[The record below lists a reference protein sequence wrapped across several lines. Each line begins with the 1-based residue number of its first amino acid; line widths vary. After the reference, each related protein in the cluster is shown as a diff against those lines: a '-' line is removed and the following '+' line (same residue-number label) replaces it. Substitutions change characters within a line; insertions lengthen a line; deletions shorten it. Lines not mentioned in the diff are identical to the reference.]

1 MGQLTDA
8 ELKRRGIVTRL
19 AMQLDSTVSVIQ
31 MAAAG
36 LGAGIVPVQ
45 KAMVLLLLEKA
56 LVLST
61 YELLEIRTVS
71 RTFAYPAVIRL
82 AQYKAIPYRGVLLNR
97 ANLFRRDRG
106 ACQYCGSMRQLTI
119 DHVIPR
125 SKGGK
130 TSWTN
135 LVTACNRCNVLKGD
149 KTPEQ
154 VGMQLRIAPFTPS
167 LSYFLASYAE
177 RQAPEW
183 MPFLASSLGHLQK
196 K

>member
-1 MGQLTDA
+1 M
-8 ELKRRGIVTRL
+8 EKRVL
-19 AMQLDSTVSVIQ
+19 VLNLDHYPIAV
-31 MAAAG
+31 
-36 LGAGIVPVQ
+36 VPVQ

-56 LVLST
+56 QLLSA
-61 YELLEIRTVS
+61 YELFEIRTIS

-82 AQYKAIPYRGVLLNR
+82 AHYKHIPYKGVLLNR

-106 ACQYCGSMRQLTI
+106 ECQYCGSTRQLTI
-119 DHVIPR
+119 DHVIAR

-149 KTPEQ
+149 KAPEQ
-154 VGMQLRIAPFTPS
+154 VGMQLRIPPFVPT

-183 MPFLASSLGHLQK
+183 LPYLETAVAQLQK

>member
-1 MGQLTDA
+1 M
-8 ELKRRGIVTRL
+8 EKRVL
-19 AMQLDSTVSVIQ
+19 VLNLDHYPVAVVS
-31 MAAAG
+31 
-36 LGAGIVPVQ
+36 VQ

-56 LVLST
+56 QLLSA
-61 YELLEIRTVS
+61 YELLEIRTIS

-82 AQYKAIPYRGVLLNR
+82 AHYKHIPYKGVLLNR

-106 ACQYCGSMRQLTI
+106 ECQYCGSTRQLTI
-119 DHVIPR
+119 DHVIAR

-154 VGMQLRIAPFTPS
+154 VGMQLRTPPFVPT

-177 RQAPEW
+177 RQAQEW
-183 MPFLASSLGHLQK
+183 LPYLETAVAQLQK

>member
-1 MGQLTDA
+1 M
-8 ELKRRGIVTRL
+8 EKRVL
-19 AMQLDSTVSVIQ
+19 VLNLDHYPIAVVS
-31 MAAAG
+31 
-36 LGAGIVPVQ
+36 VQ

-56 LVLST
+56 NVLST
-61 YELLEIRTVS
+61 YELLEIRTVT
-71 RTFAYPAVIRL
+71 RTYAYPAVIRL
-82 AQYKAIPYRGVLLNR
+82 AHYKHIPYKGVLLNR

-106 ACQYCGSMRQLTI
+106 ECQYCGSTRQLTI

-154 VGMQLRIAPFTPS
+154 VGMQLRILPFVPT
-167 LSYFLASYAE
+167 LSYFLAAYAE

-183 MPFLASSLGHLQK
+183 LPYLETAVAQLQK

>member
-1 MGQLTDA
+1 M
-8 ELKRRGIVTRL
+8 EKRVL
-19 AMQLDSTVSVIQ
+19 VLNLDHYPIAV
-31 MAAAG
+31 
-36 LGAGIVPVQ
+36 VPVQ

-56 LVLST
+56 QLLSA
-61 YELLEIRTVS
+61 YELLEIRTIS

-82 AQYKAIPYRGVLLNR
+82 AHYKHIPYKGVLLNR

-106 ACQYCGSMRQLTI
+106 ECQYCGSTRQLTI
-119 DHVIPR
+119 DHVIAR

-154 VGMQLRIAPFTPS
+154 VGMQLRIPPFVPT
-167 LSYFLASYAE
+167 LSSFLASYAE
-177 RQAPEW
+177 RQAPECL
-183 MPFLASSLGHLQK
+183 PYLETAVAQLQK

>member
-1 MGQLTDA
+1 M
-8 ELKRRGIVTRL
+8 EKRVLVLNLDHYPVAVVT
-19 AMQLDSTVSVIQ
+19 
-31 MAAAG
+31 
-36 LGAGIVPVQ
+36 VQ
-45 KAMVLLLLEKA
+45 KAMVLLLMEKA
-56 LVLST
+56 QQLST

-71 RTFAYPAVIRL
+71 RSYSYPAVIRL
-82 AQYKAIPYRGVLLNR
+82 AQYKHIPYKGVLLNR

-106 ACQYCGSMRQLTI
+106 QCQYCGSAKQLTI

-149 KTPEQ
+149 KTLEQ
-154 VGMQLRIAPFTPS
+154 VGMQLRMDPFVPS

-183 MPFLASSLGHLQK
+183 LSYLETAVAQLQK

>member
-1 MGQLTDA
+1 M
-8 ELKRRGIVTRL
+8 EKRVL
-19 AMQLDSTVSVIQ
+19 VLNLDHYPIAV
-31 MAAAG
+31 
-36 LGAGIVPVQ
+36 VPVQ

-56 LVLST
+56 QLLSA
-61 YELLEIRTVS
+61 YELLEIRTIS

-82 AQYKAIPYRGVLLNR
+82 AHYKHIPYKGVLLNR
-97 ANLFRRDRG
+97 ANLFRRDG
-106 ACQYCGSMRQLTI
+106 GECQYCGSTRQLTI
-119 DHVIPR
+119 DHVIAR

-154 VGMQLRIAPFTPS
+154 VGMQLRIPPFVPT

-183 MPFLASSLGHLQK
+183 LPYLATAMLESSTK
-196 K
+196 

>member
-1 MGQLTDA
+1 M
-8 ELKRRGIVTRL
+8 EKRVL
-19 AMQLDSTVSVIQ
+19 VLNLDHYPIAV
-31 MAAAG
+31 
-36 LGAGIVPVQ
+36 VPAQ
-45 KAMVLLLLEKA
+45 KAMVLLLMEKA
-56 LVLST
+56 QLLSS

-71 RTFAYPAVIRL
+71 CSYAYPSVIRL
-82 AQYKAIPYRGVLLNR
+82 AHYKHIPYKGVLLNR
-97 ANLFRRDRG
+97 TNLFRRDRG
-106 ACQYCGSMRQLTI
+106 QCQYCGSVKQLTI

-149 KTPEQ
+149 KTVEQ

-177 RQAPEW
+177 RHAPEW
-183 MPFLASSLGHLQK
+183 MPFLASSLGHLQNK
-196 K
+196 

>member
-1 MGQLTDA
+1 M
-8 ELKRRGIVTRL
+8 EKRVL
-19 AMQLDSTVSVIQ
+19 VLNLDHYPIAV
-31 MAAAG
+31 
-36 LGAGIVPVQ
+36 VPVQ

-56 LVLST
+56 QLLSA
-61 YELLEIRTVS
+61 YELLEIRTIS

-82 AQYKAIPYRGVLLNR
+82 AHYKHIPYKGVLLNR

-106 ACQYCGSMRQLTI
+106 ECQYCGSTRQLTI
-119 DHVIPR
+119 DHVIAR

-154 VGMQLRIAPFTPS
+154 VGMQLRIPPFVPT

-177 RQAPEW
+177 RQSPEW
-183 MPFLASSLGHLQK
+183 LPYLESAVAQLQK

>member
-1 MGQLTDA
+1 M
-8 ELKRRGIVTRL
+8 EKRVL
-19 AMQLDSTVSVIQ
+19 VLNLDHYPIAV
-31 MAAAG
+31 
-36 LGAGIVPVQ
+36 VPVQ
-45 KAMVLLLLEKA
+45 KAMVLLLMEKA
-56 LVLST
+56 QQLST
-61 YELLEIRTVS
+61 YELLEIRTVTRS
-71 RTFAYPAVIRL
+71 FAYPSVIRL
-82 AQYKAIPYRGVLLNR
+82 VHYKHIPYKGVLLNR

-106 ACQYCGSMRQLTI
+106 QCQYCGSAKQLTI

-149 KTPEQ
+149 KTLEQ
-154 VGMQLRIAPFTPS
+154 VGMQLRTEPFVPS

-183 MPFLASSLGHLQK
+183 LPYLDTAVAQLQK

>member
-1 MGQLTDA
+1 M
-8 ELKRRGIVTRL
+8 EKRVL
-19 AMQLDSTVSVIQ
+19 VLNLDHYPIAV
-31 MAAAG
+31 
-36 LGAGIVPVQ
+36 VPVQ

-56 LVLST
+56 QLLSA
-61 YELLEIRTVS
+61 YELLEIRTIS

-82 AQYKAIPYRGVLLNR
+82 AHYKHIPYKGVLLNR

-106 ACQYCGSMRQLTI
+106 ECQYCGSTRQLTI
-119 DHVIPR
+119 DHVIAR

-154 VGMQLRIAPFTPS
+154 VGMQLRIPPFVPT

-183 MPFLASSLGHLQK
+183 LPYLATAMLESSTK
-196 K
+196 

>member
-1 MGQLTDA
+1 MLV
-8 ELKRRGIVTRL
+8 LN
-19 AMQLDSTVSVIQ
+19 LDHYPVAV
-31 MAAAG
+31 
-36 LGAGIVPVQ
+36 VPVQ

-56 LVLST
+56 QLLAAYT
-61 YELLEIRTVS
+61 HLEIRTVS
-71 RTFAYPAVIRL
+71 QAFAYPAVIRL
-82 AQYKAIPYRGVLLNR
+82 AQYKHIPYKGVLLNR

-106 ACQYCGSMRQLTI
+106 ACQYCGSTKQLTV
-119 DHVIPR
+119 DHVVPR

-149 KTPEQ
+149 KTLEQ
-154 VGMQLRIAPFTPS
+154 AGLHLQTAPFVPT

-183 MPFLASSLGHLQK
+183 MPYLEPALGQLQK

>member
-1 MGQLTDA
+1 M
-8 ELKRRGIVTRL
+8 EKRVL
-19 AMQLDSTVSVIQ
+19 VLNLDHYPIAVVS
-31 MAAAG
+31 A
-36 LGAGIVPVQ
+36 Q

-56 LVLST
+56 QLLSA
-61 YELLEIRTVS
+61 YELLEIRTIS
-71 RTFAYPAVIRL
+71 RTFAYPAVVRL
-82 AQYKAIPYRGVLLNR
+82 AHYKHIPYKGVLLNR

-106 ACQYCGSMRQLTI
+106 ECQYCGSTRQLTI

-154 VGMQLRIAPFTPS
+154 VGMQLRTPPFVPT

-183 MPFLASSLGHLQK
+183 LPFLENAVAQLQK

>member
-1 MGQLTDA
+1 M
-8 ELKRRGIVTRL
+8 EKRVL
-19 AMQLDSTVSVIQ
+19 VLNLDHYPIAV
-31 MAAAG
+31 
-36 LGAGIVPVQ
+36 VPVQ

-56 LVLST
+56 QLLSA
-61 YELLEIRTVS
+61 YELLEIRTIS

-82 AQYKAIPYRGVLLNR
+82 AHYKHIPYKGVLLNR

-106 ACQYCGSMRQLTI
+106 ECQYCGSTRQLTI
-119 DHVIPR
+119 DHVIAR

-154 VGMQLRIAPFTPS
+154 VGMQLRIPPFVPT

-183 MPFLASSLGHLQK
+183 LPYLETAMIEPRTK
-196 K
+196 

>member
-1 MGQLTDA
+1 M
-8 ELKRRGIVTRL
+8 EKRVL
-19 AMQLDSTVSVIQ
+19 VLNLDHYPIAV
-31 MAAAG
+31 
-36 LGAGIVPVQ
+36 VPVQ

-56 LVLST
+56 QLLSA
-61 YELLEIRTVS
+61 YELLEIRTIS
-71 RTFAYPAVIRL
+71 RTCAYPAVIRL
-82 AQYKAIPYRGVLLNR
+82 AHYKHIPYKGVLLNR

-106 ACQYCGSMRQLTI
+106 ECQYCGSTRQLTI
-119 DHVIPR
+119 DHVIAR

-154 VGMQLRIAPFTPS
+154 VGMQLRIPPFVPT

-183 MPFLASSLGHLQK
+183 LPYLATAMLESSTK
-196 K
+196 

>member
-1 MGQLTDA
+1 M
-8 ELKRRGIVTRL
+8 EKRVL
-19 AMQLDSTVSVIQ
+19 VLNLDHYPIAVVS
-31 MAAAG
+31 
-36 LGAGIVPVQ
+36 VQ

-56 LVLST
+56 QLLSA
-61 YELLEIRTVS
+61 YELLEIRTIS

-82 AQYKAIPYRGVLLNR
+82 AHYKHIPYKGVLLNR

-106 ACQYCGSMRQLTI
+106 ECQYCGSTRQLTI
-119 DHVIPR
+119 DHVIAR

-154 VGMQLRIAPFTPS
+154 VGMQLRIPPFVPT

-183 MPFLASSLGHLQK
+183 LPYLATAMLESSTK
-196 K
+196 

>member
-1 MGQLTDA
+1 M
-8 ELKRRGIVTRL
+8 EKRVL
-19 AMQLDSTVSVIQ
+19 VLNLDHYPIAVVS
-31 MAAAG
+31 
-36 LGAGIVPVQ
+36 VQ

-56 LVLST
+56 QLLSA
-61 YELLEIRTVS
+61 YELLEIRTIS

-82 AQYKAIPYRGVLLNR
+82 AHYKHIPYKGVLLNR

-106 ACQYCGSMRQLTI
+106 ECQYCGSTRQLTI
-119 DHVIPR
+119 DHVIAR

-154 VGMQLRIAPFTPS
+154 VGMQLRIPPFVPT

-183 MPFLASSLGHLQK
+183 LPYLETAVAQLQK

>member
-1 MGQLTDA
+1 M
-8 ELKRRGIVTRL
+8 EKRVL
-19 AMQLDSTVSVIQ
+19 VLNLDHYPIAVVS
-31 MAAAG
+31 
-36 LGAGIVPVQ
+36 VQ
-45 KAMVLLLLEKA
+45 KAMILLLLEKA
-56 LVLST
+56 QVLSVF
-61 YELLEIRTVS
+61 ELLEIRTVT

-82 AQYKAIPYRGVLLNR
+82 SQYKHIPYKGVLLNR

-106 ACQYCGSMRQLTI
+106 QCQYCGSTKQLTI

-149 KTPEQ
+149 KTLEQ
-154 VGMQLRIAPFTPS
+154 VSMQLQTEPFVPT

-183 MPFLASSLGHLQK
+183 LPYLETAVAQLQK